1 MKLTKY
7 THACFVLEKEGSSLV
22 VDPGNWSSD
31 FVIPTSVI
39 AVVITH
45 EHPDHF
51 DIEKLHRIIVQN
63 PDAVIVAHASITAQ
77 VAELPTRSVTTGE
90 RISVGPFGL
99 EFFGG
104 QHAVI
109 HTSFPTIANLG
120 VMIDDKLYYPGDS
133 FALPDKPV
141 GTLLLPVSAP
151 WLKVSEVLD
160 FVSAIQ
166 AHRIIPTHDAIL
178 SDTGKALL
186 DRIVGSHGATTGSM
200 YQRLDTESI
209 VL

>member
-7 THACFVLEKEGSSLV
+7 EHACFTVEKDGKLLV
-22 VDPGNWSSD
+22 VDPGVFTHDLGS
-31 FVIPTSVI
+31 PTGVVAI
-39 AVVITH
+39 VITH

-51 DIEKLHRIIVQN
+51 DIEKLRRIITQN

-160 FVSAIQ
+160 FVSTIQ

-186 DRIVGSHGATTGSM
+186 DRIVSTHGATTGSM